1 MSKGW
6 NSASKIHRNIRKEV
20 TDQIAAREEILGAKS
35 RSDKE
40 LLFINGKTGWIKLS
54 SGVNFFTNKKDK
66 KTLGSS
72 QFAKSTILSGGLIK
86 DGVYRGGIF
95 AKTNSAYSLEDPG
108 KGYKPAP
115 GITSFTSNYSGTYGT
130 YQKVRIGFQANSLD
144 QLDELES
151 LFLRPGMTML
161 VEWGN
166 SIHIDNSGNVKTT
179 IETVDNFF
187 TTTGPKG
194 KQDIISKIV
203 ELRESSNFNYD
214 GMFGSVTNYQ
224 WQFNEDGTYD
234 CSVDILGRGN
244 LVESLELLIAPPED
258 EDDELIA
265 VEKNKDS
272 RTDFESAL
280 NIILKADMILRPGN
294 IGTNETLKK
303 FRRQD
308 NIENT
313 KAAARALLKAKP
325 ALWEAW
331 KNEFTKSGRLIELI
345 TAVNKSNADSSDKIV
360 LIRLS
365 NILDLLNVTTMLK
378 GGTDDR
384 PAENIIKF
392 YTGNPLDRQV
402 VKYQDQQ
409 DQLDQIK
416 NITPYLTFPGHVS
429 VNPTKVVLPSN
440 QEKTDFSYNFFTG
453 NELTRQ
459 TNDILDMF
467 VGVQYVLDVFDE
479 LVTRG
484 DQNEKNVID
493 FIQNLLYGMQ
503 NSLGNINHFDIYTEA
518 NTDLLYLVDRK
529 LTPEEEPKTLQL
541 FGNRSTARSFS
552 VNSQITPDMMTTIAI
567 GATATSSDISLDVL
581 NFQKWN
587 EGLIDRF
594 VSKKTY
600 FKKEAQRTEDF
611 LKQQKKDFIKLS
623 EYIEDLNLEH
633 IDKNAQ
639 YNRTATFRYN
649 TGDEEAIA
657 AVHRQVTQKL
667 YTLAT
672 FKDGAR
678 PAGLL
683 PIEISFSIDGI
694 SGLAIAETFKIQD
707 EVLPERY
714 RGKVGFVIKS
724 LDHKIENNQWIT
736 DITGIMFISEPVT
749 KIIDLPE
756 IDQFIEKQLT
766 PDAVPTISAGD
777 LEDTPPIRYP
787 LGSERRVRKD
797 SAGDGSFLAP
807 RGRRIHH
814 AVDYEADGGDKVY
827 APISGKLA
835 YKPIFNNRNGKGG
848 GYLIIEGTKGKDGDY
863 SKWRFAL
870 GYATIRKDMLEAMKD
885 AGENST
891 PVSRGQRIGT
901 VNYMAIGPF
910 LPDQLVGGTADEQ
923 KAYNAKRKTA
933 FEIRDNG
940 FQYKNEIGGTVKV
953 YGAETDEREMKN
965 HLHVKVQHEIDG
977 KFRIFDITNYPNF
990 V

>member
-6 NSASKIHRNIRKEV
+6 NSASKIHRNIRTEV
-20 TDQIAAREEILGAKS
+20 TNQIAARENILGAPS
-35 RSDKE
+35 RTDKE

-54 SGVNFFTNKKDK
+54 SGVNFFTKQKTKDK
-66 KTLGSS
+66 ETLGSS
-72 QFAKSTILSGGLIK
+72 QFAKNTILSGGLIK
-86 DGVYRGGIF
+86 NGVYRGGIF
-95 AKTNSAYSLEDPG
+95 NKTNSAYKLEDPG

-115 GITSFTSNYSGTYGT
+115 GITSFASNYSGTYGT

-179 IETVDNFF
+179 IETVENFF
-187 TTTGPKG
+187 TVTGPEG
-194 KQDIISKIV
+194 KQDIITRIT
-203 ELRESSNFNYD
+203 ELRSESNFNYD
-214 GMFGSVTNYQ
+214 GMFGSATNYQ

-244 LVESLELLIAPPED
+244 LVESLELLIAPPDD
-258 EDDELIA
+258 EDDDLIA

-280 NIILKADMILRPGN
+280 NIILKAEMIARQAN
-294 IGTNETLKK
+294 IGESNRLSKE
-303 FRRQD
+303 RSSD
-308 NIENT
+308 NQRNAISAA
-313 KAAARALLKAKP
+313 KALEKAKP
-325 ALWEAW
+325 ALWKAW
-331 KNEFTKSGRLIELI
+331 SDEFRKSGRLFEVI
-345 TAVNKSNADSSDKIV
+345 TAVNKTNADSSNKVV
-360 LIRLS
+360 LMRLS

-384 PAENIIKF
+384 PSENIIKF
-392 YTGNPLDRQV
+392 YTGNPLDRRV
-402 VKYQDQQ
+402 VVYQDQQ
-409 DQLDQIK
+409 DQLDQLL
-416 NITPYLTFPGHVS
+416 NITPYLTFDGHIS
-429 VNPTKVVLPSN
+429 VNPTKVVLPEN
-440 QEKTDFSYNFFTG
+440 RERTEFSYKFFQG

-459 TNDILDMF
+459 SNDILDMF
-467 VGVQYVLDVFDE
+467 VGVQYTLDVFDE

-484 DQNEKNVID
+484 DEGEKNVID
-493 FIQNLLYGMQ
+493 FIQSLLYGIQ
-503 NSLGNINHFDIYTEA
+503 NSLGNINQFDIYTEA

-529 LTPEEEPKTLQL
+529 ITPEEEPKTLQL
-541 FGNRSTARSFS
+541 FGNKSTARSFS
-552 VNSQITPDMMTTIAI
+552 VNSQITPSMMTTIAI

-581 NFQKWN
+581 NFQRWN

-611 LKQQKKDFIKLS
+611 LKQQKKDFNKLL

-633 IDKNAQ
+633 VNKNAQ

-649 TGDEEAIA
+649 TGDEESIA

-672 FKDGAR
+672 FRDGVR

-683 PIEISFSIDGI
+683 PIEISFSLDGI

-714 RGKVGFVIKS
+714 RGKVGFIIKS

-736 DITGIMFISEPVT
+736 DITGIMYISEPVT
-749 KIIDLPE
+749 KLKDLPE
-756 IDQFIEKQLT
+756 ITEFIEQQLI
-766 PDAVPTISAGD
+766 PEKIQTISPGD
-777 LEDTPPIRYP
+777 LDETLPIRYP
-787 LGSERRVRKD
+787 LGSKRKVRSDK
-797 SAGDGSFLAP
+797 AGDGSFFAP

-814 AVDYEADGGDKVY
+814 AVDYEADGGDTVY
-827 APISGKLA
+827 APIDGKLA
-835 YKPIFNNRNGKGG
+835 YKPVFNNRNGKGG
-848 GYLIIEGTKGKDGDY
+848 GYLIIEGTGDY

-870 GYATIRKDMLEAMKD
+870 GYATIRKEMLEVMQSE
-885 AGENST
+885 GENSMD
-891 PVSRGQRIGT
+891 VARGQKIGT
-901 VNYMAIGPF
+901 VNFMSVGPF
-910 LPDQLVGGTADEQ
+910 LPDQLVGGTQAQ
-923 KAYNAKRKTA
+923 QNAYNALRKKA
-933 FEIRDNG
+933 FAIEDNG
-940 FQYKNEIGGTVKV
+940 FKYKNEIGGTVKA
-953 YGAETDEREMKN
+953 YGAELDERDMKN
-965 HLHVKVQHEIDG
+965 HLHVKVQYEIDG
-977 KFRIFDITNYPNF
+977 KFRIFDITNYPKF